1 MSILT
6 YTPAEL
12 TAMDAKPD
20 VELPVEG
27 KVLPKSEEVV
37 EEKKVKRVKKKVV
50 VVEETASSSSETD
63 DPEQGE
69 VESSE
74 EEDPPPKLK
83 KKKKA
88 KEELFDKKPPV
99 RISKKTGKP
108 VKELSEKQLENLRTA
123 RAKGLEKRQ
132 KMAIAKK
139 KEFEVEKLEKTRHI
153 RERKKKILEQDAL
166 IMAHAQDEV
175 EKKEKAG
182 WNEDRMAAL
191 MNRTLDTY
199 MEKREKAKQL
209 RTTIPA
215 PPEGYMYYPGQPPQR
230 MVPKKPVSLRP
241 ASPDP
246 YAGMFGF
253 D

>member
-50 VVEETASSSSETD
+50 VVEQTDSETD

-69 VESSE
+69 VESSDE
-74 EEDPPPKLK
+74 EEDPPPKL

-153 RERKKKILEQDAL
+153 RERKKKVLEQDAL

-230 MVPKKPVSLRP
+230 MVPKKPVRP

>member
-50 VVEETASSSSETD
+50 VVEETESETD

-69 VESSE
+69 VESSDE
-74 EEDPPPKLK
+74 EEDPPPKL

-153 RERKKKILEQDAL
+153 RERKKKVLEQDAL

-230 MVPKKPVSLRP
+230 MVPKKPVRP

>member
-1 MSILT
+1 M
-6 YTPAEL
+6 
-12 TAMDAKPD
+12 
-20 VELPVEG
+20 
-27 KVLPKSEEVV
+27 
-37 EEKKVKRVKKKVV
+37 
-50 VVEETASSSSETD
+50 
-63 DPEQGE
+63 
-69 VESSE
+69 
-74 EEDPPPKLK
+74 
-83 KKKKA
+83 
-88 KEELFDKKPPV
+88 

-153 RERKKKILEQDAL
+153 RERKKKVLEQDAL

-230 MVPKKPVSLRP
+230 MVPKKPVRP

>member
-1 MSILT
+1 MSILS

-37 EEKKVKRVKKKVV
+37 EEKKVKKVKQQAKQQV
-50 VVEETASSSSETD
+50 VVEQEESETD

-69 VESSE
+69 VESSD
-74 EEDPPPKLK
+74 EEDPPPKL

-166 IMAHAQDEV
+166 IMAHAQEEV